1 MLLKLIQIVFIIIFP
16 TLLFCQEYFWYQT
29 DIDESVKS
37 IETPAGYKRIAVQNE
52 SFAIWLQNLPLKPC
66 DTAVL
71 LFDGTLK
78 SNQSAHFRVIDMDVE
93 RGDLQQCAD
102 AIIRLHAE
110 FLYSTHNYNSIHFNF
125 TSGDTARFTDWIQG
139 IRPVVTGNSVNWAN
153 KAELDSSYNNFR
165 KYLRVVMIYAGTLSL
180 SKELTKIE
188 NINEMQIGDIF
199 IQGGSPGHAVIVIDM
214 AVNPD
219 SGGKVFLLA
228 QSYMP
233 AQDVHILKSFD
244 DTNPWYRL
252 DNDEMLRTPE
262 WTFKKDDLYRFRE
275 E

>member
-214 AVNPD
+214 AVNPE

>member
-29 DIDESVKS
+29 DTDESVKS

-125 TSGDTARFTDWIQG
+125 TSGDTARLTDWIQG
-139 IRPVVTGNSVNWAN
+139 IRPEVTGKSVIWEK
-153 KAELDSSYNNFR
+153 KADVDSSYNNFR
-165 KYLRVVMIYAGTLSL
+165 KYLRIVMIYAGTLSL

>member
-29 DIDESVKS
+29 DTDESVKS

-214 AVNPD
+214 AVNPE